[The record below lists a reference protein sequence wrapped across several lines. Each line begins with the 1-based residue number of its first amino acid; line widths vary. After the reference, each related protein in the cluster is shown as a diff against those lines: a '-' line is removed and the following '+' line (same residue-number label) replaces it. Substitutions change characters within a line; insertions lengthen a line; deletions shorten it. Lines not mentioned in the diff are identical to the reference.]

1 MSRPEKVQ
9 AALRLMENP
18 YASLSLFP
26 DEEESVAVEPTFE
39 QKRAYFRKLEDP
51 HVFNEIFGDAD
62 DNLWRAA
69 ARRQKSGVFASLEKE
84 LDEVLNLY
92 KNYIARSEWRQ
103 LMDYRPVFLQE
114 ANDTPEHVGQVINR
128 LQKFKFSLAPGEK
141 VEYNRAPATRIIG
154 ELKKILD

>member
-69 ARRQKSGVFASLEKE
+69 ARRQKSDVFASLEKE

-92 KNYIARSEWRQ
+92 KNYVARNEWRQ

-114 ANDTPEHVGQVINR
+114 ANDTLEHVGQVINR